1 VISYLSGKVLKK
13 LNDYVIFLTN
23 SGIGFKVITPYPNNI
38 DKEVYIYQIINEKEN
53 TLYGFNSF
61 EEVEFFEKLLK
72 IPQVGPKSIIQ
83 ILKTYSLDEINK
95 RVSKGETLL
104 VKGVRKKVLDDIY
117 KFLSEEKEEIIISN
131 DKTKDLIKILL
142 SLGFE
147 KDDIYEAIKK
157 VSVKED
163 ISIEDY
169 VKKVLRVLKNEWRS
183 KKF

>member
-1 VISYLSGKVLKK
+1 MISYLSGKVLKK

-169 VKKVLRVLKNEWRS
+169 VKKVLRVLKNE
-183 KKF
+183 

>member
-23 SGIGFKVITPYPNNI
+23 SGIGFKVITPYPNDI

-104 VKGVRKKVLDDIY
+104 VKGVRKKVLDEIY

-169 VKKVLRVLKNEWRS
+169 VKKVLRVLKNE
-183 KKF
+183 

>member
-1 VISYLSGKVLKK
+1 MISYLSGKVLKK

-23 SGIGFKVITPYPNNI
+23 SGIGFKVITPYPNDI

-169 VKKVLRVLKNEWRS
+169 VKKVLKVLKNE
-183 KKF
+183 

>member
-23 SGIGFKVITPYPNNI
+23 SGIGFKVITPYPNDI

-169 VKKVLRVLKNEWRS
+169 VKKVLKVLKNE
-183 KKF
+183 

>member
-1 VISYLSGKVLKK
+1 MISYLSGKVLKK
-13 LNDYVIFLTN
+13 LNDYVIFVTN
-23 SGIGFKVITPYPNNI
+23 SGIGFKVITPYPNDI

-169 VKKVLRVLKNEWRS
+169 VKKVLRVLKNE
-183 KKF
+183 

>member
-1 VISYLSGKVLKK
+1 MISYLSGKVLKK

-104 VKGVRKKVLDDIY
+104 VKGVRKKVLDEIY

-169 VKKVLRVLKNEWRS
+169 VKKVLRVLKNE
-183 KKF
+183 

>member
-169 VKKVLRVLKNEWRS
+169 VKKVLRVLKNE
-183 KKF
+183 

>member
-1 VISYLSGKVLKK
+1 MISYLSGKVLKK

-23 SGIGFKVITPYPNNI
+23 SGIGFKVITPYPNDI

-169 VKKVLRVLKNEWRS
+169 VKKVLRVLKNE
-183 KKF
+183 

>member
-1 VISYLSGKVLKK
+1 MISYLSGKVLKK

-23 SGIGFKVITPYPNNI
+23 SGIGFKVITPYPNDI

-95 RVSKGETLL
+95 RISKGETLL
-104 VKGVRKKVLDDIY
+104 VKGVRKKVLDEIY

-169 VKKVLRVLKNEWRS
+169 VKKVLRVLKNE
-183 KKF
+183 